1 MTVTPT
7 DLWLGLNEVQ
17 AVLITA
23 AVAAAIALFG
33 IFTQRSITARQTTI
47 QYLRDA
53 ERDRDMIR
61 ARRKFQKCVR
71 DPNGVAQWGT
81 EANAQSEE
89 ARAMRMVLND
99 YELIAIGIQ
108 RGILDDTTY
117 RRWHKSAVVKDWRNA
132 APYVIAIRTRTNNDA
147 LYHEFE
153 EMARWYKGGPNMPT
167 RRYFWR
173 KFV

>member
-1 MTVTPT
+1 M
-7 DLWLGLNEVQ
+7 GLNEVQ

-23 AVAAAIALFG
+23 TVAAAIALFG
-33 IFTQRSITARQTTI
+33 IFTQRSITARQTTLQFI
-47 QYLRDA
+47 RDG
-53 ERDRDMIR
+53 ERDRDMIE
-61 ARRKFQKCVR
+61 ARRIFQECARSPK
-71 DPNGVAQWGT
+71 GLAKWGT
-81 EANAQSEE
+81 EANTQTPE
-89 ARAMRMVLND
+89 ARAIRMVLND

-108 RGILDDTTY
+108 RGIIDDTTY
-117 RRWHKSAVVKDWRNA
+117 RRWHRSAVVKNWRHA
-132 APYVIAIRTRTNNDA
+132 APYVIAVRSRTNHDA